1 MPLAWRVKPMDGQ
14 SEPCHQ
20 ASGMGLTE
28 TALIA
33 APGAAD
39 AAALPVGDDAAGAT
53 LALFLLVVIGA
64 AWLALRTFVRSLR
77 ARKTERAVGANFAEY
92 ALEALVNAAKIDGRV
107 NDDER
112 RAVAR
117 AVAEMAGPTY
127 NAQIVEAAF
136 GKARLSKDELVAY
149 LAARSKVFSRDQKVA
164 LLNAL
169 LAVFVSDGK
178 FDERE
183 HAALVDYTAA
193 IGFDRQGAP
202 DMLRNL
208 TRNFTRGNI
217 T

>member
-1 MPLAWRVKPMDGQ
+1 MALARRVNPMDGQ
-14 SEPCHQ
+14 GGSCHQ
-20 ASGMGLTE
+20 VPGMGLTE

-33 APGAAD
+33 AGVTTDTAS
-39 AAALPVGDDAAGAT
+39 LPVAEDTAGAT
-53 LALFLLVVIGA
+53 LALFLLVVVGA

-77 ARKTERAVGANFAEY
+77 ARKTERTIGASFADY

-117 AVAEMAGPTY
+117 AVSELAGPTY
-127 NAQIVEAAF
+127 NAQVVEGAF
-136 GKARLSKDELVAY
+136 TKARLSKDELVAY
-149 LAARSKVFSRDQKVA
+149 LAGRSRVFSRDQKVA

-202 DMLRNL
+202 DMLRGL